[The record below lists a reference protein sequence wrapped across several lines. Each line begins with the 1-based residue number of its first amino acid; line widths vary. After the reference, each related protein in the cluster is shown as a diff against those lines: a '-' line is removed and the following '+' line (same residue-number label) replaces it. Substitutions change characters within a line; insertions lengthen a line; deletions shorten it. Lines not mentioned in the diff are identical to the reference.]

1 MVRTI
6 RPNQSC
12 HMPCSFFDRIGG
24 IRSSLPVMNETA
36 ANLEYDSVVPVVEAV
51 QQGDKHAFSE
61 LLHRQD
67 RWVRGVVLGVLGDR
81 DRVDDVS
88 QQIWTSVW
96 QRIGDLR
103 DPSRWRSWL
112 YRMARNAAVDAGR
125 SATRRREKSSPKMVE
140 PDSATTPVTE
150 AVTRERDKAVYDA
163 IASLPSLY
171 REPFVLKHVENW
183 SYRRIAEV
191 MELPVDTVETRLVR
205 ARRLL
210 REALSPRI

>member
-1 MVRTI
+1 M
-6 RPNQSC
+6 
-12 HMPCSFFDRIGG
+12 G
-24 IRSSLPVMNETA
+24 SSLLVMTETA
-36 ANLEYDSVVPVVEAV
+36 ASLEYDSVVPVVEAA
-51 QQGDKHAFSE
+51 QQGDRHAFAE
-61 LLHRQD
+61 LHHRQD

-103 DPSRWRSWL
+103 DPGRWRSWL

-125 SATRRREKSSPKMVE
+125 SATRRRETSSTAAID
-140 PDSATTPVTE
+140 PDDRATPVTV
-150 AVTRERDKAVYDA
+150 AVTRERDEAVYDA
-163 IASLPSLY
+163 IASLPPLY

-191 MELPVDTVETRLVR
+191 MELPIDTVETRLVR

-210 REALSPRI
+210 REALSTKL